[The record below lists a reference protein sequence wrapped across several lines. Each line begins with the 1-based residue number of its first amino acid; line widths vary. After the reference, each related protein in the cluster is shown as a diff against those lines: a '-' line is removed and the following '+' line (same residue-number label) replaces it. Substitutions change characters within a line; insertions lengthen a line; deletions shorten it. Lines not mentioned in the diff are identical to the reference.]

1 MSPKIFRQVLNTLG
15 FQIGE
20 DEVNAVAL
28 VYGNEDNSIRYAD
41 FLRDA
46 NCLEYVINGNT
57 PVQNQLSVTDL
68 LISMANGTIWPS

>member
-1 MSPKIFRQVLNTLG
+1 MNTLG

-20 DEVNAVAL
+20 EEVNAVAL
-28 VYGNEDNSIRYAD
+28 VYGNEDNQIKYAD

-57 PVQNQLSVTDL
+57 TGAKSTFRDRFTDFDGVSDHQAL
-68 LISMANGTIWPS
+68 MMKVK